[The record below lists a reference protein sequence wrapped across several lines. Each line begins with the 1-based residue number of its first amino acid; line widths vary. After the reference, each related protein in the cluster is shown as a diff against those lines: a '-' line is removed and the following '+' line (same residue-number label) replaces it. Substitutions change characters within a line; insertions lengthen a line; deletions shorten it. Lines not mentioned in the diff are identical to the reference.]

1 MEKRLLQIAVALA
14 GLVPVGAG
22 LAGALWGPVMLNQIG
37 DAVLDSH
44 YRYLSGLLLGV
55 GLAFW
60 SAIPNI
66 ERRDERFTLL
76 TLIVVTGGFFRAI
89 GMLMDGSPGPAMTGA
104 LIVELVVAP
113 VIYLW
118 QLRVARDASGA
129 ASIDAPKMDVGPAAR

>member
-76 TLIVVTGGFFRAI
+76 TLIVVTGGFCRAL
-89 GMLMDGSPGPAMTGA
+89 GMLVTGLPGPAMSLA
-104 LIVELVVAP
+104 LVMELVVTPAL
-113 VIYLW
+113 YLW
-118 QLRVARDASGA
+118 RSRVARIAGVDA
-129 ASIDAPKMDVGPAAR
+129 DADDR